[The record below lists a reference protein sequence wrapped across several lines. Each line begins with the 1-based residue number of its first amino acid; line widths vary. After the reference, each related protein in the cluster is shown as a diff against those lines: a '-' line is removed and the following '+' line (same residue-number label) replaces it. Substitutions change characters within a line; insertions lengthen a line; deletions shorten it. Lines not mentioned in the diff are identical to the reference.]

1 MSIPMEMK
9 KIAEKMSRTGAMVV
23 LSTSE
28 YSVSPSTVPM
38 MNAPTA
44 AEMCSCC
51 PTRASPKHIARLTT
65 SITSLDLKR
74 ATNLMMR
81 GAISAPMNRAH
92 TKKRPSRTMRVRTS
106 PRFAVP
112 EVATPERTLS
122 RMTAA
127 KSSTTST
134 PYNQGAMPFA
144 QQPGVA
150 QHLYDDGGAAD
161 RERRAEEYR
170 LCGAPAEKGRHL
182 VAERNHEE
190 NLDRADEDY
199 AQSHLTDAPPSELQP
214 DGEQEHYEAEFGHQV
229 DALSV
234 GDGRWQVE
242 QRQRVGA
249 YDEPS

>member
-1 MSIPMEMK
+1 MEMK
-9 KIAEKMSRTGAMVV
+9 KIAEKMSRTGAMVL

-65 SITSLDLKR
+65 NITSLDLKR

-112 EVATPERTLS
+112 EVATPDRTLS

-127 KSSTTST
+127 KSSTTRTPTIKAPCRSFSSPVSRST
-134 PYNQGAMPFA
+134 LMMMAE
-144 QQPGVA
+144 
-150 QHLYDDGGAAD
+150 LLIESAA
-161 RERRAEEYR
+161 
-170 LCGAPAEKGRHL
+170 P
-182 VAERNHEE
+182 RNI
-190 NLDRADEDY
+190 A
-199 AQSHLTDAPPSELQP
+199 SVVLQP
-214 DGEQEHYEAEFGHQV
+214 RRIAT
-229 DALSV
+229 S
-234 GDGRWQVE
+234 
-242 QRQRVGA
+242 
-249 YDEPS
+249 